1 MVKLNFLGKLKPKKK
16 GTILEEKT
24 IKNEKK
30 NGIIET
36 KPEKLSEKPAAEYKE
51 TLYSSEFNGSKK
63 TNEHAYQPAPDLF
76 TEQRRFRDVESIED
90 NIDNLPIYLVK
101 GVTAN
106 TEMDKKV
113 DHAISKTVTK
123 RKPANVIYV
132 VSKPQP
138 GQVKGD
144 WAVRSHGKIF
154 SHHRTK
160 ENAIKAARMIARA
173 RNATVLVQ
181 NTDGNF
187 SDGFKPRP
195 KS

>member
-1 MVKLNFLGKLKPKKK
+1 MVKLNFLEKLKLKKK
-16 GTILEEKT
+16 GTTTEEKKINNDT
-24 IKNEKK
+24 KNK
-30 NGIIET
+30 GVET
-36 KPEKLSEKPAAEYKE
+36 KSVEFSEKPVAEYKE
-51 TLYSSEFNGSKK
+51 TLYSSEFNESKLQ
-63 TNEHAYQPAPDLF
+63 NESALQHSNDLF
-76 TEQRRFRDVESIED
+76 SEQRKFRDVEAIEN
-90 NIDNLPIYLVK
+90 NIDHLPLYRLK

-113 DHAISKTVTK
+113 DHAISKTEKK

-154 SHHRTK
+154 SRHRTK
-160 ENAIKAARMIARA
+160 ENAIKGARMIARA

-181 NTDGNF
+181 NTDGTF

>member
-1 MVKLNFLGKLKPKKK
+1 MVKLNFLEKLKLKKK
-16 GTILEEKT
+16 ETIPEEKT
-24 IKNEKK
+24 NNMKNEAV
-30 NGIIET
+30 ET
-36 KPEKLSEKPAAEYKE
+36 KPGEVSEKTVAEYKE
-51 TLYSSEFNGSKK
+51 TLYSSEFDESKAQ
-63 TNEHAYQPAPDLF
+63 NEPDYQPNPDLF
-76 TEQRRFRDVESIED
+76 TEQRKFRDVEAIESD
-90 NIDNLPIYLVK
+90 IDHLPLYRLK

-113 DHAISKTVTK
+113 DQAISKTEKK

-154 SHHRTK
+154 SRHRTK
-160 ENAIKAARMIARA
+160 ENAIKGARMIARA

-181 NTDGNF
+181 NTDGTF